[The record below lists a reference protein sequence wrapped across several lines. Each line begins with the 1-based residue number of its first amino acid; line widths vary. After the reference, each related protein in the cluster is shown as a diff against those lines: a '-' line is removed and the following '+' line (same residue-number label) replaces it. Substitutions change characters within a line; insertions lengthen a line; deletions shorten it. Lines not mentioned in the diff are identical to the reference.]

1 MRKSRDEFP
10 DLDPLLMKAVRKTNF
25 SLEVAGTLSPKQW
38 NLCHG
43 PQKAL

>member
-1 MRKSRDEFP
+1 MRKSSYEFT
-10 DLDPLLMKAVRKTNF
+10 DLDPLLMKAVRNANF
-25 SLEVAGTLSPKQW
+25 SVDVAGILSQIQW